1 MKKLLSLVLLLSLLL
16 LSFAACAE
24 KTPDPAPGDKTEP
37 GTEEATTIR
46 IAGLKGPTSMG
57 LVKLMEDN
65 ANKTAKNSY
74 TFSIA
79 GSADEVTPK
88 LKTGEL
94 DMAAIPANLAS
105 VLYNNTSGEVQV
117 LAVNTLGVVYL
128 VERGNSVQ
136 DYADLRGKTIFA
148 TGKGSTPEYA
158 LRYLLSQNGIDPDRD
173 VTIEWKS
180 EPTEVVAAMKK
191 GTATVAMLPQPY
203 VTVALGAVEGLRIA
217 IDLCEG
223 WEKLDNGS
231 QFITGVLVARR
242 AFLEKYPNAVKNF
255 LDEYRASTAFIN
267 ENVEK
272 GAELVEKY
280 GIVSAAVARQ
290 AIPYCHITFLAGAEM
305 KAALSGYLT
314 VLYGQNPKAVGN
326 ALPGDDFYYAAT

>member
-16 LSFAACAE
+16 LSFAACTE
-24 KTPDPAPGDKTEP
+24 KTPEPAPGDKTEP

-105 VLYNNTSGEVQV
+105 VLYNNTSGEIRV

-128 VERGNSVQ
+128 VEKGDSVQ

-191 GTATVAMLPQPY
+191 GTVTVAMLPQPY

-255 LDEYRASTAFIN
+255 LEEYRASTAFIN

>member
-24 KTPDPAPGDKTEP
+24 KKPDPAPGDKTEP

-105 VLYNNTSGEVQV
+105 VLYNNTSGEIQV

-255 LDEYRASTAFIN
+255 LEEYRASTAFIN

>member
-16 LSFAACAE
+16 LSFAACTE
-24 KTPDPAPGDKTEP
+24 KTPEPAPGDKTEP

-105 VLYNNTSGEVQV
+105 VLYNNTNGEIRV

-128 VERGNSVQ
+128 VEKGDSVQ

-191 GTATVAMLPQPY
+191 GTVTVAMLPQPY

-255 LDEYRASTAFIN
+255 LEEYRASTAFIN

>member
-24 KTPDPAPGDKTEP
+24 KTPAPAPGDKTEP

-65 ANKTAKNSY
+65 ANQTAKNSY

-105 VLYNNTSGEVQV
+105 VLYNNTSGEIQV

-128 VERGNSVQ
+128 VEKGNSVQ

>member
-16 LSFAACAE
+16 LSFAACTE

-105 VLYNNTSGEVQV
+105 VLYNNTNGEIQV

-128 VERGNSVQ
+128 VEKGDSVQ

-191 GTATVAMLPQPY
+191 GTVTVAMLPQPY

-255 LDEYRASTAFIN
+255 LEEYRASTAFIN

>member
-24 KTPDPAPGDKTEP
+24 KTPDPAPGNKTEP

-105 VLYNNTSGEVQV
+105 VLYNNTSGEIQV